1 MERRAINPWKWQ
13 DDYDFSHAIE
23 VRGAQRIVF
32 CAGQISA
39 DADGKV
45 MHPGDMLA
53 QFHCALDNI
62 EAVLREAGLGLGDV
76 VRLNYYVT
84 DIPAFLEAVPKVG
97 VRLKEAGCKP
107 ASTLLGVVR
116 LAEPGWMIEVEATA
130 VG

>member
-39 DADGKV
+39 DADGEV
-45 MHPGDMLA
+45 THHGDMLA
-53 QFHCALDNI
+53 QFHCALDNL

-116 LAEPGWMIEVEATA
+116 LAEPGWMIEIEATA

>member
-45 MHPGDMLA
+45 MYPGDMPA

-116 LAEPGWMIEVEATA
+116 LAEPGWMIEIEATA